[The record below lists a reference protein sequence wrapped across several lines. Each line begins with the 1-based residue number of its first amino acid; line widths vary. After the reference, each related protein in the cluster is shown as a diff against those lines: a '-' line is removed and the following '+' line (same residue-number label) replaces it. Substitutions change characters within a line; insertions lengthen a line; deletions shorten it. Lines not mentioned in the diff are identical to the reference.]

1 MVYLINSIKATIIL
15 TILFSAC
22 GPSQEELQQSARD
35 ALAARNIEYSNESLV
50 RTVAAGDSATAALL
64 IQAGIF
70 PDLSMRN
77 GMTPLMIAAA
87 KGHVPVVKLLIA
99 HGANVNARQ
108 PNGASVLDIALLGE
122 QAINPHANQAYLKTP
137 DKEGINRKI
146 RLIDLLLKAG
156 AEVET
161 DSYTL
166 LMQGI
171 KSAVEPGGSTRI
183 LQQLLDAGADVN
195 QRPAWGKSIL
205 MLGIESM
212 KYRPN
217 LEVVRLLLEKGAN
230 VNDRFINP
238 RNPSEQMTAMSIANS
253 NNFRESVGG
262 TLADQLIRLL
272 QEAGA

>member
-1 MVYLINSIKATIIL
+1 MVYLINSIKIVAIL
-15 TILFSAC
+15 AILFSAC
-22 GPSQEELQQSARD
+22 GPSPEEQRAAARD

-50 RTVAAGDSATAALL
+50 RVAAAGDSAAAALL

-77 GMTPLMIAAA
+77 GMTPLMIASA
-87 KGHVPVVKLLIA
+87 KGHVPVVRLLVA

-122 QAINPHANQAYLKTP
+122 QAINPNASHAYLNTP
-137 DKEGINRKI
+137 DKKVINRKI
-146 RLIDLLLKAG
+146 RLVDLLLNAG
-156 AEVET
+156 AEVEA

-166 LMQGI
+166 LMQGV
-171 KSAVEPGGSTRI
+171 KAAVEPGGSTRI

-212 KYRPN
+212 QYRPN

-238 RNPSEQMTAMSIANS
+238 RNPAEQMTAISIANS
-253 NNFRESVGG
+253 KNFRESVGG